1 MQKTQPPSTQLHPKG
16 RLTRAEYRRFKYRSA
31 QDGTR
36 KSHGFLENGTDVN
49 YLSDKEWAEEA
60 RPALFDAV
68 NAAVWNMRGT
78 EKTLNLC
85 ILNGNTQKRNLMM
98 RSHFLGEC

>member
-1 MQKTQPPSTQLHPKG
+1 MQKTQPPSTQLHPKD
-16 RLTRAEYRRFKYRSA
+16 RLTHAECRRFKYRSA
-31 QDGTR
+31 QDGT
-36 KSHGFLENGTDVN
+36 KISHGFLENGADEN

-60 RPALFDAV
+60 CPALFDAV

-98 RSHFLGEC
+98 L